1 MIVDAGLGAAGLLR
15 RPVAGR
21 VVSVHRK
28 AVYLRLGTELVALVA
43 PDVDPG
49 PVHVRCAALP
59 PCRVCEAVTGD
70 GTRLAGQQWALRGPG
85 AVWWGTT
92 PGPLALAARD
102 EALVRE
108 ALVAG
113 EVIATAARALGRGTE
128 ALVAAVGGRG
138 PGLTPAGD
146 DVLAGV
152 VLVDRAAGGPGVE
165 DRLQALCAGVRTTE
179 VAAAFLA
186 WAARGQS
193 VAPAHDWLHAVA
205 AGDRPAASRAL
216 ARLHALGAD
225 SGRHLAAGM
234 ALGLGQLPRVVSQT
248 ARADAGPGLRHR
260 V

>member
-15 RPVAGR
+15 RPVSGR

-28 AVYLRLGTELVALVA
+28 AAYLRFGDALVALVA
-43 PDVDPG
+43 PGVEPG
-49 PVHVRCAALP
+49 PVHVRCTTLP
-59 PCRVCEAVTGD
+59 PCRVGEAVTGD
-70 GTRLAGQQWALRGPG
+70 GSRLAGRQWALRGPG
-85 AVWWGTT
+85 AVWWGTS
-92 PGPLALAARD
+92 PGPLELAARD
-102 EALVRE
+102 DALVRE
-108 ALVAG
+108 ALVPG
-113 EVIATAARALGRGTE
+113 EVIVAAARALGSGLD
-128 ALVAAVGGRG
+128 ALVGAVGGRG

-152 VLVDRAAGGPGVE
+152 VLVDRAAGGPAVE
-165 DRLQALCAGVRTTE
+165 ERLTAVCASVPTTE
-179 VAAAFLA
+179 VARAFLA

-193 VAPAHDWLHAVA
+193 VAPAHDWLGAVA
-205 AGDRPAASRAL
+205 AGDRDAASRAL